1 MLVICYGCLGEDGVV
16 GVGDL
21 LRMLGRRGGCGV
33 GESVTDAWKKTG
45 LLVLVI
51 CYGCLREEGV
61 VGVDDLLHTIFDQEN
76 IPEEWRDSVIIP
88 ILKREGGHPGLWEL

>member
-1 MLVICYGCLGEDGVV
+1 MLMICYGCLG
-16 GVGDL
+16 
-21 LRMLGRRGGCGV
+21 
-33 GESVTDAWKKTG
+33 
-45 LLVLVI
+45 
-51 CYGCLREEGV
+51 EEGV